1 MKRIIIKLWRAFYAW
16 AVVETEYTVCEF
28 EPGEREAFGRFFQW
42 AN

>member
-28 EPGEREAFGRFFQW
+28 EAHEREAFGRFFTW